1 MCRKKGKEL
10 FAMKVTEHCLDC
22 LKGLAWKT
30 IQLSGGKGDLLSHCH
45 DMIEESHD
53 KGHTPPGIS
62 NKLLKHIKHTTGAY
76 DPYALAKAKEFE
88 EAGKA
93 FAELIAVFPE
103 TMEGLLKMSAL
114 GNSMDFFTEYSYD
127 TKTEAL
133 NFYGDIDK
141 IEKEIYIKN
150 KDVLLLGDN
159 VGDFIFDMPLVK
171 FLQDRGKTVY
181 YAVKEHPV
189 QNDLSIAD
197 VERFKLKTLYPN
209 IISTGTDEVGLRREE
224 MKGKVKELWEAD
236 ATVIAKGM
244 GNYETLSEYS
254 GERTVIHIMKVKCPA
269 VSRSAQHEIG
279 TYVAILH

>member
-1 MCRKKGKEL
+1 
-10 FAMKVTEHCLDC
+10 MKVTEHCLDC
-22 LKGLAWKT
+22 LKGLAGKT
-30 IQLSGGKGDLLSHCH
+30 IKLSGGNGDLLSHCH
-45 DMIEESHD
+45 TMIEESHD

-62 NKLLKHIKHTTGAY
+62 NKLLKHIKHATGAY
-76 DPYALAKAKEFE
+76 DPYAPAKTKEFE

-93 FAELIAVFPE
+93 LTEIISLFPG
-103 TMEGLLKMSAL
+103 TLEGLLKLSAL
-114 GNSMDFFTEYSYD
+114 GNSMDFFTECGYD

-133 NFYGDIDK
+133 KFYGDIDK

-159 VGDFIFDMPLVK
+159 VGDFIFDMPLVE
-171 FLQDRGKTVY
+171 FLQDRGKTVC

-189 QNDLSIAD
+189 QNDLSMVD
-197 VERFKLKTLYPN
+197 VERFNLKALYPG

-236 ATVIAKGM
+236 AIVIAKGM

-254 GERTVIHIMKVKCPA
+254 GERPVIHILKVKCPA